1 MGASA
6 GAQVAAQAGTAAQ
19 AEDADAASA
28 VEEAAG
34 AAGGEGEGAWNG
46 KVGGAHGA
54 KVVPLAGAGS
64 DDCSGL
70 CAHRCAPSGW
80 SKASIAC
87 SPRRAA
93 AAACG
98 GGARG
103 VPTSCR
109 SDSTLGS
116 VSARTYG
123 EGSSSGE
130 R

>member
-1 MGASA
+1 MGATA
-6 GAQVAAQAGTAAQ
+6 VAQVAAQAGTAAQ
-19 AEDADAASA
+19 AEGADAASA
-28 VEEAAG
+28 VGEAAGTAG
-34 AAGGEGEGAWNG
+34 AAGGEGEGAWKG

-54 KVVPLAGAGS
+54 KAVPLAGAGS
-64 DDCSGL
+64 DDCNGL

-109 SDSTLGS
+109 SDSTRGS
-116 VSARTYG
+116 VSART
-123 EGSSSGE
+123 
-130 R
+130 